1 MRNIFLGI
9 VSACVFAPS
18 IASAALTLNIE
29 RIELRPGDTGF
40 IEVFFTESAPAANE
54 NLVAYAV
61 GLDLPTNPGNAVS
74 FGPAPLLRETTAH
87 PFVFAPGTPIDDT
100 GSNASRIRSSAA
112 ILTAPENIV
121 DNEGVLR
128 VPVTAAMSAVP
139 GSVIPVVFNLTGG
152 LTEFSDDI
160 GGVIEFVPVNG
171 QVTIVPE
178 PAALGLLGIGGV
190 LFLRRRRA

>member
-18 IASAALTLNIE
+18 IASAALQLNIE
-29 RIELRPGDTGF
+29 SIELRPGDTGF
-40 IEVFFTESAPAANE
+40 IEVFFRETAPAANE

-61 GLDLPTNPGNAVS
+61 GLDLPANPRGVS
-74 FGPAPLLRETTAH
+74 FAPAPLLRETTAH

-100 GSNASRIRSSAA
+100 GSSASRIRSSAA

-128 VPVTAAMSAVP
+128 VPISVAQGAAP
-139 GSVIPVVFNLTGG
+139 GVIPIVFNLTGG

-160 GGVIEFVPVNG
+160 GNVIEFVPVNG
-171 QVTIVPE
+171 AVTIVPE